1 MQRCDGF
8 LCSMNDDQLL
18 RYARHILLDEFGIEG
33 QERLSAARVLIV
45 GAGGLGS
52 PAALYMAAA
61 GVGTLILS
69 DDDEVDLSNLQRQIL
84 HAQDRVGMSKAESGR
99 RTLAALNPEVQV
111 LPVVQRLD
119 DVALLDWVAKVDLV
133 MDCCD
138 NFATR
143 HAVNRACVA
152 LRKPLVS
159 GAAIRFAGQI
169 SVFDMRRDDAPC
181 YHCLFPEAEDVEELR
196 CATTGVLGPLVGV
209 VGATQAIEAIK
220 LLVGMG
226 EPLTS
231 RLLCLD
237 ALTMQW
243 QTLRYSRDPACP
255 VCSKTG
261 SVPVSGVCKEGGGP

>member
-1 MQRCDGF
+1 
-8 LCSMNDDQLL
+8 MNDDQLM

-52 PAALYMAAA
+52 PAALYLAAA
-61 GVGTLILS
+61 GVGSMVLA

-84 HAQDRVGMSKAESGR
+84 HGQDRVGMPKAESGR
-99 RTLAALNPEVQV
+99 RTLAALNPEVHVQP
-111 LPVVQRLD
+111 LLQRLD
-119 DVALLDWVAKVDLV
+119 DTALLEIVAQVDLV
-133 MDCCD
+133 LDCCD

-159 GAAIRFAGQI
+159 GAAIRFSGQI
-169 SVFDMRRDDAPC
+169 SVFDLRKPDAPC
-181 YHCLFPEAEDVEELR
+181 YHCLFPEGDDVEELR

-226 EPLTS
+226 EPLTG

-243 QTLRYSRDPACP
+243 QTLRYGRDPGCA
-255 VCSKTG
+255 VCSNR
-261 SVPVSGVCKEGGGP
+261 GPIQPI